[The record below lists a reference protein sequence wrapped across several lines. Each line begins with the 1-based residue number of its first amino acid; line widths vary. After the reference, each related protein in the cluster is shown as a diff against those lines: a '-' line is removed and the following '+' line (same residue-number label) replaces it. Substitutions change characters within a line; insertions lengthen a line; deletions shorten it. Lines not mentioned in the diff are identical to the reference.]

1 MRRLRGTLTVLEA
14 LRLSRELNDVVA
26 AISALGTL
34 LSGTITA
41 LSNATTPTK
50 KRTSSRQQK
59 KSSARVAGFGKRRG
73 RRLVVS
79 VEGGADRL

>member
-41 LSNATTPTK
+41 LSSATTPTK
-50 KRTSSRQQK
+50 KRTSSRRQK
-59 KSSARVAGFGKRRG
+59 KSSARAAGFGKRRG